1 MDYILNGV
9 NYQTLIML
17 LSDAPRYVDDKQA
30 KGDTQSPEGEASEI
44 VAFFQSNL
52 KQ

>member
-1 MDYILNGV
+1 M
-9 NYQTLIML
+9 
-17 LSDAPRYVDDKQA
+17 LSDAPRYVRVKD
-30 KGDTQSPEGEASEI
+30 SPEGEEQTAEDEAKNI